1 MTQHDP
7 LDLRGQERA
16 RADREIR
23 ARLSRESEE
32 SDVRWLMS
40 TKRGRRI
47 VWRML
52 DHAGV
57 FRSTFS
63 QNSMQM
69 AFAEGNRN
77 YGLRVLAT
85 VHALCSDQ
93 YPAMMKEATDNDDG
107 SSNTSNP
114 D

>member
-7 LDLRGQERA
+7 LDLKASERA

-32 SDVRWLMS
+32 SDVRWLMG
-40 TKRGRRI
+40 TRRGRRI
-47 VWRML
+47 VWRLL
-52 DHAGV
+52 DRAGV
-57 FRSTFS
+57 FRSSFS

-69 AFAEGNRN
+69 AFNEGSRN
-77 YGLRVLAT
+77 YGLALLAS
-85 VHALCSDQ
+85 VHALCAEQ
-93 YPAMMKEATDNDDG
+93 YPAMMKEATDDDRNND
-107 SSNTSNP
+107 TP